1 MATENNTQCKTCT
14 NCGNDI
20 HPLEEFPGCICLD
33 CHAAKFDKMDSRQQ
47 YRQMMHTFSGGAI
60 NVDRA
65 AAL

>member
-33 CHAAKFDKMDSRQQ
+33 CHAAKFDKMDSQQQ